1 MQDASKKLHFTGMKT
16 STMYTKSIT
25 LVLPLLLFV
34 LNAFP
39 QIDSIVDATGK
50 VTGWNVLTNSS
61 VYQLTITDKGEVV
74 PVFYGPKIHAERLVA
89 QDRSRGNG
97 PFQLNEI
104 PVRGSFADKIPLV
117 EVVFAD
123 GTRDCE
129 LVFEKAEVVTIE
141 NRKTLCITQK
151 DKYYPLVVVSY
162 IRTLPE
168 YDILEKWIEVKNVG
182 KKDAIQIENLMSSS
196 VLLQPN
202 RYFLTHHGGRWL
214 NEFQLQ
220 KTELTTGIKTLQARD
235 FSSFENTPGF
245 IVSAAAEKEEAS
257 SNVWFGQVH
266 YSGNWRI
273 DIEST
278 VNGYLQIAGG
288 INFWDTNWK
297 LNAGQAFTTPKMSV
311 GFTQKGEEEASRL
324 SANYTRNEILRPS
337 MRDKLRPVI
346 YNSWYATGF
355 NVNEEGQLKL
365 AKEAKELGVE
375 LFVIDDGWFAGRK
388 DDHAGLGDWFTD
400 PEKFPNG
407 LKPLI
412 QKINDMGLQF
422 GIWVEPEMVNP
433 NSQLYKKHPD
443 WVLHFANRSRT
454 EWRNQLT
461 LNLAREDVYNYLL
474 QSMTDLLKNHNIKF
488 IKWDRNRGLTE
499 PGWPSA
505 PPNLQR
511 EVRLRYM
518 NNLYRL
524 IDELEKRFPDVLF
537 ESCSSGG
544 GRPDLGMLS
553 RMDQTWASDNTNP
566 LDRLFIQYGYLTTY
580 PANTMV
586 CWTTGYDRSA
596 INLPLEYIFD
606 VAMQGVLGVG
616 DNILQ
621 WNEKQKEIAKNKIAE
636 YKSIR
641 RLVQQGN
648 LYRLKSPFKGNKVSL
663 QFVSQQATEAV
674 VLCYNLGKTMDGATE
689 DSQSGKQLL
698 LQGLDPKA
706 IYRLNDKNKTMM
718 SGEYLM
724 QVGIPWPVTTAYR
737 SVVMR
742 LIKQ

>member
-1 MQDASKKLHFTGMKT
+1 MKGIAKLVF
-16 STMYTKSIT
+16 
-25 LVLPLLLFV
+25 VLLFFSLNASAQVDSV
-34 LNAFP
+34 LNA
-39 QIDSIVDATGK
+39 DGK
-50 VTGWNVLTNSS
+50 LAGWNVRTNSS
-61 VYQLTITDKGEVV
+61 VYQLLLTDRGEVL
-74 PVFYGPKIHAERLVA
+74 PVFYGPEARAERLLP
-89 QDRSRGNG
+89 QDRNRGNG
-97 PFQLNEI
+97 PFQLAEV
-104 PVRGSFADKIPLV
+104 PVRGTYADKIPVV

-129 LVFEKAEVVTIE
+129 LVFQKADVINVD
-141 NRKTLCITQK
+141 NRQTLRITQR
-151 DKYYPLVVVSY
+151 DKVYPLVVVSY
-162 IRTLPE
+162 IRALLE
-168 YDILEKWIEVKNVG
+168 YDMLEKWTEVKNIG
-182 KKDAIQIENLMSSS
+182 KKEPIQIENLLSSS
-196 VLLQPN
+196 ILLQPD

-235 FSSFENTPGF
+235 FSSFENSPWF
-245 IVSAAAEKEEAS
+245 AVSAQEEADGKGAG
-257 SNVWFGQVH
+257 VWFGQVH

-273 DIEST
+273 DLEST
-278 VNGYLQIAGG
+278 VSGHLQIAGG
-288 INFWDTNWK
+288 INFWDTQWR
-297 LNAGQAFTTPKMSV
+297 LGAGQSFTTPKMSV
-311 GFTQKGEEEASRL
+311 GFTQKGTDEAARL
-324 SANYTRNEILRPS
+324 SADYIRKEILRPS
-337 MRDKLRPVI
+337 IRDKIRPVI

-365 AKEAKELGVE
+365 AKEAKDLGVE

-407 LKPLI
+407 LNPLI
-412 QKINDMGLQF
+412 QKINAMGMQF

-443 WVLHFANRSRT
+443 WVLHFPTRSRT

-474 QSMTDLLKNHNIKF
+474 QSMTDLLKKHNIKF

-505 PPNLQR
+505 PAHLQR

-553 RMDQTWASDNTNP
+553 RMDQTWTSDNTNP
-566 LDRLFIQYGYLTTY
+566 LDRLFIQYGYLSAY

-606 VAMQGVLGVG
+606 VAMQGVLGIG
-616 DNILQ
+616 DNITE
-621 WNEKQKEIAKNKIAE
+621 WNDKQKEIAKNKIAE
-636 YKSIR
+636 YKRIR
-641 RLVQQGN
+641 HLVQQGN
-648 LYRLKSPFKGNKVSL
+648 LVRLKSPFEGNKVAL
-663 QFVSQQATEAV
+663 QYVSQDASEAV
-674 VLCYNLGKTMDGATE
+674 VICYNLAKAMEGATE
-689 DSQSGKQLL
+689 ESRSGKQLL
-698 LQGLDPKA
+698 LQGLDPKVMYA
-706 IYRLNDKNKTMM
+706 LDDKNNTTL

-724 QVGIPWPVTTAYR
+724 NIGIPWPVTTAYR
-737 SVVMR
+737 SAV
-742 LIKQ
+742 IKLKKQ